1 MMLDASLRSAEHW
14 KYGRRLARL
23 NNNCAK
29 YLKAMSFVEGDAPWT
44 C

>member
-14 KYGRRLARL
+14 KYERRLARL
-23 NNNCAK
+23 NCAK
-29 YLKAMSFVEGDAPWT
+29 YLKAISFVEGDALWA

>member
-23 NNNCAK
+23 NNCAK
-29 YLKAMSFVEGDAPWT
+29 YLKAMSFVEGDALWA